1 MRQLTQVPK
10 TFARRLLKISF
21 FLALL
26 LVVASVQAQ
35 DRTLA
40 ERLGYP
46 RDAKLII
53 VHADDLGMTHSVNAA
68 TIKALETG
76 LVNSGSIM
84 VPCPWLSEIAAY
96 ARANPQA
103 DLGLHLTL
111 TSEWTHFRWGPVTSR
126 DRVSSLLDKDGYFRL
141 SESEAAQYA
150 DPKEVELEI
159 RTQIERAKA
168 LGIQPTHL
176 DSHMGTLYQNK
187 ALFDVLL
194 RVARDH
200 KLPVRVA
207 KEWSSSRA
215 ELLLSSLKPEDV
227 FIDRVLDINP
237 SVAPQDWAKFYSDA
251 LRKLQPGVTEI
262 VIHLAY
268 DDAEMRGATFNHPD
282 WGAAWRQRDFEF
294 FTSDAF
300 RKLLEEN
307 QIKLI
312 TWREIGKLITK

>member
-1 MRQLTQVPK
+1 MRRILAAVLLT
-10 TFARRLLKISF
+10 
-21 FLALL
+21 LL
-26 LVVASVQAQ
+26 LFDFAIAQ
-35 DRTLA
+35 EKTIA

-46 RDAKLII
+46 RDAKLLI
-53 VHADDLGMTHSVNAA
+53 VHADDLGMAHSVNVA
-68 TIKALETG
+68 TMKALATG

-96 ARANPQA
+96 ARTNPQA

-111 TSEWTHFRWGPVTSR
+111 TSEWTSLRWGPVASR
-126 DRVSSLLDKDGYFRL
+126 DRVSSLLDKDGYFNL
-141 SESEAAQYA
+141 TETEAAAKA
-150 DPKEVELEI
+150 DPKQVEMEI
-159 RTQIERAKA
+159 TAQIERARA

-187 ALFDVLL
+187 ALFEVFL
-194 RVARDH
+194 RVARSQ

-207 KEWSSSRA
+207 KTWFTRA
-215 ELLLSSLKPEDV
+215 DFLPEILKPEDV
-227 FIDRVLDINP
+227 YIDRVLDINP
-237 SVAPQDWAKFYSDA
+237 SVAPQDWARFYSDA
-251 LRKLQPGVTEI
+251 LSKLEPGVTEV

-268 DDAEMRGATFNHPD
+268 DDAEMQGATSNHPN

-300 RKLLEEN
+300 RKVLQDN

-312 TWREIGKLITK
+312 TYRELGKLIK